1 LTDVP
6 SAAIQLNGSEN
17 EQDTGVLACWGQD
30 AAASHAH
37 PSNMRHTGIH
47 SSDMDVW
54 GSWRMPA
61 LYLAIEQ
68 EHQDLH
74 NNISKECG
82 PLGNAAKHCYPYAYF
97 HSLRHCSREFLH
109 VAICMPC
116 VLNERVSMDTESQ
129 LRAELY

>member
-1 LTDVP
+1 MALKTSKTPVSLLVGGKMLLP
-6 SAAIQLNGSEN
+6 RMH
-17 EQDTGVLACWGQD
+17 TLATC
-30 AAASHAH
+30 H
-37 PSNMRHTGIH
+37 HTGIH

-61 LYLAIEQ
+61 LYVAIEQ

-82 PLGNAAKHCYPYAYF
+82 PLGNAAQHCYPYAYF

-116 VLNERVSMDTESQ
+116 VPCVYGYRIAAQ
-129 LRAELY
+129 G